1 MITVISGVTSKQVL
15 ADEVITIL
23 NTLNLDGYF
32 YLGYPV
38 LGGMDGKIKVDALL
52 VCKQYG
58 MVIFDLDMSSGEEDE
73 NKISLLDELYNN
85 MEARLKRYR
94 YLSNRRKLQVP
105 INVVSY
111 APRYRRGGED
121 ICISSE
127 ALEEYLKNLSWDESE
142 NYYEKLL
149 EAIQMISQIKKR
161 GNRTNL
167 QSATSKGSKLKAIEN
182 QISCLDKYQ
191 SKAVIETIEGVQRIR
206 GLAGSGKTIVLA
218 LKVAYLYT
226 MYEEKVIAV
235 TFNSRALKGQFI
247 QLITN
252 FIIEN
257 TNEEPEWDR
266 IKIIHAW
273 GSKNSEGLYFNFC
286 KANNIVCYDYMDAC
300 RKFNRNEV
308 VFDKVCQEAVET
320 VVNPKTL
327 YDVILV
333 DEAQDF
339 SKYFLQMCY
348 LSLPKESRMLVY
360 AYDELQSLD
369 NKNVDSPE
377 EIFGYNNGKPNV
389 VLDNSNGKAEDIVLS
404 KCYRNSRP
412 VLITAHSLGF
422 GIYRK
427 KETREETQLVQL
439 FEDKKLWEDIGYTIK
454 DGVIKDGETVT
465 LYRTEETSPGFLENH
480 SPIND
485 LIQFRKFD
493 NVYQEAEWIVE
504 DIEKNL
510 RDEEL
515 KYQDIMIIHPDPKV
529 TKSYVSQIRV
539 MLMDKKI
546 KSHIVG
552 VQTTPDDFFQEDSIA
567 ITQIYRAKGNEAA
580 VVYLINADICARGIN
595 LSRKRNI
602 LFTAL
607 TRSKAWVRV
616 SGLGKDMEILIHEY
630 KSIKENNFQLQF
642 EYPDES
648 QRKNM
653 RIIHRDMTQN
663 ELREIKKSNYNLAD
677 FVLKIQKGEIRKE
690 DIDETTLNM
699 LKDVLRE

>member
-1 MITVISGVTSKQVL
+1 MITVINGVTSKQVL
-15 ADEVITIL
+15 ADELISVL
-23 NTLNLDGYF
+23 NTMDLDGYF

-52 VCKQYG
+52 ICKQYG
-58 MVIFDLDMSSGEEDE
+58 LVIFDLEMSSEDDIE
-73 NKISLLDELYNN
+73 NKILLLDDLYNN
-85 MEARLKRYR
+85 MEARLKRYS

-105 INVVSY
+105 INVICY
-111 APRYRRGGED
+111 APRYKLTGED
-121 ICISSE
+121 IFSSTE
-127 ALEEYLKNLSWDESE
+127 ELKKRLEGFSWDESDS
-142 NYYEKLL
+142 YYARLL

-161 GNRTNL
+161 GRRINL
-167 QSATSKGSKLKAIEN
+167 QSDSSKGAKLKNLEN

-191 SKAVIETIEGVQRIR
+191 SKAVIETVEGVQRIR

-226 MYEEKVIAV
+226 MYEDKVIAV

-257 TNEEPEWDR
+257 TNEEPDWDR
-266 IKIIHAW
+266 IRIIHAW

-286 KANNIVCYDYMDAC
+286 KANNLVCYDYNDAC
-300 RKFNRNEV
+300 RKYGRNELA
-308 VFDKVCQEAVET
+308 FDRVCQEAVEM
-320 VVNPKTL
+320 VIAPKPL

-348 LSLPKESRMLVY
+348 MSLPQESRMLVY

-369 NKNVDSPE
+369 NKSVDSPE
-377 EIFGYNNGKPNV
+377 EIFGNTCGKPNV

-422 GIYRK
+422 GVYRK
-427 KETREETQLVQL
+427 KETREETSLVQL

-454 DGVIKDGETVT
+454 EGVIRDGETVT
-465 LYRTEETSPGFLENH
+465 LYRTDENSPAFLENH
-480 SPIND
+480 SSIDD

-493 NVYQEAEWIVE
+493 TVEDEAKWVVD

-510 RDEEL
+510 REEEL

-539 MLMDKKI
+539 MLMERGI
-546 KSHIVG
+546 RSHIVG
-552 VQTTPDDFFQEDSIA
+552 VQTTPDDFFQDDSIA
-567 ITQIYRAKGNEAA
+567 ISQIYRAKGNEAA
-580 VVYLINADICARGIN
+580 VVYLVNADLCAKGIN

-602 LFTAL
+602 LFTAI

-616 SGLGKDMEILIHEY
+616 SGLGDDMEILIKEY
-630 KSIKENNFQLQF
+630 IAVRDKNFQLQF
-642 EYPDES
+642 PYPDEL
-648 QRKNM
+648 QRQNM

-663 ELREIKKSNYNLAD
+663 EIREIKKSNFSLAD
-677 FVLKIQKGEIRKE
+677 VLSKIQKGEIQKE
-690 DIDETTLNM
+690 DLDENTINA
-699 LKDVLRE
+699 LKDVLFS

>member
-1 MITVISGVTSKQVL
+1 MITVINGATSKQVL
-15 ADEVITIL
+15 ADEVAAVL
-23 NTLNLDGYF
+23 NTLNLEGYY

-58 MVIFDLDMSSGEEDE
+58 VVIFDLDLSSEGEVDS
-73 NKISLLDELYNN
+73 KISLLDELYNN

-94 YLSNRRKLQVP
+94 NLSNRRELQVP
-105 INVVSY
+105 ITVVSY
-111 APRYRRGGED
+111 APRYRKNGED
-121 ICISSE
+121 ICTSARE
-127 ALEEYLKNLSWDESE
+127 LKEYLEGLSWTQSE
-142 NYYEKLL
+142 HYYGKLL
-149 EAIQMISQIKKR
+149 EAIQMVSQLKKR

-167 QSATSKGSKLKAIEN
+167 QSATSKGAKLKAIED
-182 QISCLDKYQ
+182 QISCLDKFQ
-191 SKAVIETIEGVQRIR
+191 SKAVIETVEGVQRIR

-226 MYEEKVIAV
+226 MYEEKIIAV
-235 TFNSRALKGQFI
+235 TFNSRALKGQFL

-257 TNEEPEWDR
+257 TNEEPDWDR

-286 KANNIVCYDYMDAC
+286 KANNLVCYDYMDAC
-300 RKFNRNEV
+300 REFGRNAA
-308 VFDKVCQEAVET
+308 VFDKVCQEAAEAVG
-320 VVNPKTL
+320 NPRTL

-339 SKYFLQMCY
+339 SKYFLRMCY
-348 LSLPKESRMLVY
+348 MSLPQDSRMLVY

-377 EIFGYNNGKPNV
+377 EIFGYRGGKPNV
-389 VLDNSNGKAEDIVLS
+389 SLDNSNGKSEDIVLS

-427 KETREETQLVQL
+427 KETREETPLVQL
-439 FEDKKLWEDIGYTIK
+439 FEDKKLWEDIGYRLK
-454 DGVIKDGETVT
+454 DGTMKDGETVT
-465 LYRTEETSPGFLENH
+465 LYRTEETSPGFLEEH
-480 SPIND
+480 SPIDD

-493 NVYQEAEWIVE
+493 RSDQEAEWVVE
-504 DIEKNL
+504 DIERNLKN
-510 RDEEL
+510 EEL
-515 KYQDIMIIHPDPKV
+515 KYQDIMIIHPDPK
-529 TKSYVSQIRV
+529 TAKSYVSQIRM
-539 MLMDKKI
+539 MLMEKEI

-552 VQTTPDDFFQEDSIA
+552 VQTTPDAFFQEDSIA

-580 VVYLINADICARGIN
+580 VVYLINADLCAKGVN

-602 LFTAL
+602 LFTAI

-616 SGLGKDMEILIHEY
+616 SGLGSDMDILLDEY
-630 KSIKENNFQLQF
+630 KSVKENNFQLEF
-642 EYPDES
+642 EYPNES

-663 ELREIKKSNYNLAD
+663 ELREIKKSNSNLAEIAS
-677 FVLKIQKGEIRKE
+677 KIQAGEIRKE
-690 DIDETTLNM
+690 DLDESTINTL
-699 LKDVLRE
+699 KEVLFH

>member
-1 MITVISGVTSKQVL
+1 MLTVINGVSSKQVL
-15 ADEVITIL
+15 ADEIIDLL
-23 NTLNLDGYF
+23 NLMDLDGYF

-38 LGGMDGKIKVDALL
+38 LGGIDGKIKVDALL

-58 MVIFDLDMSSGEEDE
+58 LVIFDLEMSSEENIDD
-73 NKISLLDELYNN
+73 KIILLDALYNN
-85 MEARLKRYR
+85 MEARLKRYG
-94 YLSNRRKLQVP
+94 YLSNRRTLQVQ

-111 APRYRRGGED
+111 APRFKNGGKE
-121 ICISSE
+121 ICTSKE
-127 ALEEYLKNLSWDESE
+127 ALKDYLNNLEWEQSQEY
-142 NYYEKLL
+142 YTKLL
-149 EAIQMISQIKKR
+149 EAIQMISQLKKR
-161 GNRTNL
+161 GGRQNL
-167 QSATSKGSKLKAIEN
+167 QKPSSKGSKLKVIEN

-191 SKAVIETIEGVQRIR
+191 SKAVIETVEGVQRIR

-226 MYEEKVIAV
+226 MYENKVIAV
-235 TFNSRALKGQFI
+235 TFNSRALKGQFV

-252 FIIEN
+252 FIVEN
-257 TNEEPEWDR
+257 TNEEPDWKR

-300 RKFNRNEV
+300 EKYGRNSML
-308 VFDKVCQEAVET
+308 FDKVCQEAVET
-320 VVNPKTL
+320 VAEPKVL

-348 LSLPKESRMLVY
+348 MSLPRESRMLVY

-369 NKNVDSPE
+369 NKNVESPE
-377 EIFGYNNGKPNV
+377 EIFGYSNGKPNV

-412 VLITAHSLGF
+412 VLITAHGLGF
-422 GIYRK
+422 GIYRE
-427 KETREETQLVQL
+427 KETREETQVVQL
-439 FEDKKLWEDIGYTIK
+439 FEDKRLWEEIGYTIK
-454 DGVIKDGETVT
+454 DGVISDGELVT
-465 LYRTEETSPGFLENH
+465 LYRTEETSPSFLENH
-480 SPIND
+480 SSID
-485 LIQFRKFD
+485 ELIVFKKFD
-493 NVYQEAEWIVE
+493 NSEQEADWIVE

-529 TKSYVSQIRV
+529 AKSYVSHIRLK
-539 MLMDKKI
+539 LMEKDI

-552 VQTTPDDFFQEDSIA
+552 VQTTSDDFFQEDSIA
-567 ITQIYRAKGNEAA
+567 ISQIYRAKGNEAA
-580 VVYLINADICARGIN
+580 VVYLINADLCAKGIN

-602 LFTAL
+602 IFTAM

-616 SGLGKDMEILIHEY
+616 SGLGDDMELLIQEFNR
-630 KSIKENNFQLQF
+630 IKEENFQLQF
-642 EYPDES
+642 IYPNEQ
-648 QRKNM
+648 QRRNM

-663 ELREIKKSNYNLAD
+663 ELRDIKISNNSLAD
-677 FVLKIQKGEIRKE
+677 VALKIKNGEIQRE
-690 DIDETTLNM
+690 DLDEKIINM
-699 LKDVLRE
+699 LKDVLLN